1 MKTNNIIMMKRL
13 HILVV
18 LLAVCLSVSAQ
29 SISEQQAREQ
39 AVQFLM
45 SDPGRSGT
53 RQAMKQRPQLE
64 TAAVGTSGLYVF
76 NVEGGGFV
84 VASGDAR
91 ALPVLGYSA
100 TGRFDWDR
108 MPENMRW
115 WLQEYSRAIAALG
128 NTQLPSQTRAEETR
142 AAIAPMIKC
151 LWGQKAPYNHL
162 CPIYDGDVTNYK
174 GERCVTG
181 CTATAMAQ
189 VMAFHQWPKKA
200 TTSIPAYQYEVSNVR
215 QRPLLRETFSAEALE
230 PITFDWKNMLDTYL
244 DEPDEEGQRNVRSN
258 VTKAQRNA
266 VAQLMRYCGQ
276 SVQMSYSP
284 TVSLAWVPPIADA
297 LRNYFGYDQGVMF
310 VDRRGVSIEKWE
322 KGIYDELAAG
332 RPVVFSGTS
341 TDGGHTF
348 VCDGYDG
355 AGLYHFDWGWNGDCN
370 NYFSLSVLNPNIYD
384 NYVAYEASFSYAHGA
399 VIGIQPPKEGT
410 QPAPSWPVVQFY
422 TKPYIATKDGQE
434 RLYFDVM
441 YANLVPE
448 ATFSIELFVKDET
461 TGIFTQTSDF
471 KLSVKMKSQDP
482 CPIIITLPAT
492 FKGEDRTFDTY
503 IGMLCTSV
511 EGAQWSIISG
521 ETTVIRTTV
530 KDGQATYVVMPS
542 AAGLS
547 IQSGRITRGMG
558 TVGTNNDLTLT
569 IQNKGE
575 EYTGQ
580 VCLEEYF
587 IGNDDPAEAFK
598 AIYNDPV
605 KLGGYTL
612 EHTSQAGAYI
622 KANSSADVLFSFR
635 PKSEGTYLF
644 ILYEALYDEKIQLL
658 NRPLAYCSLSTS
670 STGIQTIETKVEGE
684 DTPYYNLSGQK
695 VVPQRKGIY
704 IHNGKKVILR

>member
-1 MKTNNIIMMKRL
+1 MNMMMKRL
-13 HILVV
+13 PILVV

-29 SISEQQAREQ
+29 SINEQQAREQ
-39 AVQFLM
+39 AIKFLM

-64 TAAVGTSGLYVF
+64 IAEVATSGLYVF

-84 VASGDAR
+84 VASGDTR
-91 ALPVLGYSA
+91 ALPVLGYST

-115 WLQEYSRAIAALG
+115 WLQEYSRSIAALG
-128 NTQLPSQTRAEETR
+128 NTQLPAQTRAEETR

-200 TTSIPAYQYEVSNVR
+200 TMSIPAYTYEVSNVR
-215 QRPLLRETFSAEALE
+215 KWPALKETFSAEALE

-244 DEPDEEGQRNVRSN
+244 DKPDEEGDRDVRSD
-258 VTKAQRNA
+258 VTKAQRDA

-284 TVSLAWVPPIADA
+284 TVSLAWVSPIADA
-297 LRNYFGYDQGVMF
+297 LRNYFGYDQGVMY

-332 RPVVFSGTS
+332 RPVVYSGTS

-384 NYVAYEASFSYAHGA
+384 KTVEHDASLSYAHGA

-410 QPAPSWPVVQFY
+410 KPGPSWPVAQLY
-422 TKPYIATKDGQE
+422 TKPYLATKDGKEQ
-434 RLYFDVM
+434 LYFDVM
-441 YANLVPE
+441 YTNLVPE

-461 TGIFTQTSDF
+461 TGTFTQSSDF
-471 KLSVKMKSQDP
+471 KSSVKMKSQLY
-482 CPIIITLPAT
+482 CPITITLPT
-492 FKGEDRTFDTY
+492 TLKGDDRTFDNY

-511 EGAQWSIISG
+511 EGAQWTIISG
-521 ETTVIRTTV
+521 ETTVLRTTV

-575 EYTGQ
+575 EYSGQ
-580 VCLEEYF
+580 VCLEEFF
-587 IGNDDPAEAFK
+587 IGNDDPAEAYK
-598 AIYNDPV
+598 AICNDRV
-605 KLGGYTL
+605 KYGGYTL
-612 EHTSQAGAYI
+612 EHTSQAGAYV

-644 ILYEALYDEKIQLL
+644 ILFEALYNEKYQLL
-658 NRPLAYCSLSTS
+658 NRPLAYCSLSSS
-670 STGIQTIETKVEGE
+670 STGIQTIESKVEGE
-684 DTPYYNLSGQK
+684 DAPYYNLSGQK